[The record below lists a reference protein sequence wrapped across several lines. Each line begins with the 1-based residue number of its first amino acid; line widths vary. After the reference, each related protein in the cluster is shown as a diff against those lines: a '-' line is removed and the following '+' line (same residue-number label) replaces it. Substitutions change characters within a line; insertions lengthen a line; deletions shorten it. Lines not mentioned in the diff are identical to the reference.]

1 MAVFTWCHTT
11 IWRILFSLTKN
22 GFFKLCHLTKNFR
35 ISDVRVTCAK
45 CILVCFSATRK
56 KRILLLRNFFKWTKV
71 KNIAGISF
79 WISNWERFVTNV
91 RPHAPS
97 MDFNKTAGPVEQ
109 CALVGRAHPLQF
121 LQIQKTEEPNNR
133 NYSAPS
139 NFLTFRRPRPKFS
152 ILPLLMYS
160 PGPAEHMGILGI
172 CPHLLLDRYVNPIST
187 KGGKLCP

>member
-35 ISDVRVTCAK
+35 ISESPVQSVFWCAAV
-45 CILVCFSATRK
+45 LRGK
-56 KRILLLRNFFKWTKV
+56 KIRILLLCNFFKWTKV

-160 PGPAEHMGILGI
+160 PGPAKYMGI